1 MKKFWL
7 LNHLE
12 ICHLGWWLMLMY
24 KDCQP
29 ERQDRERQRERQR
42 ETEADRQTDR
52 GRERERERE
61 TERKVSLTTE
71 NKRIQSWKRD
81 RAKIIGLKK

>member
-12 ICHLGWWLMLMY
+12 ICYLGWWLMLMY

-29 ERQDRERQRERQR
+29 ERQDRERQRE
-42 ETEADRQTDR
+42 TERNRDRQTDR
-52 GRERERERE
+52 GREREKE

>member
-29 ERQDRERQRERQR
+29 ERQDRERQRDR
-42 ETEADRQTDR
+42 EKQRQTDR
-52 GRERERERE
+52 GRERERE
-61 TERKVSLTTE
+61 TERKISLTTE
-71 NKRIQSWKRD
+71 NKRIHNWKRD

>member
-1 MKKFWL
+1 
-7 LNHLE
+7 
-12 ICHLGWWLMLMY
+12 MLMY

-29 ERQDRERQRERQR
+29 ERQDRERQRERDR
-42 ETEADRQTDR
+42 EKQRQTDR
-52 GRERERERE
+52 QTEGEKERERE

>member
-29 ERQDRERQRERQR
+29 ERQDRERQRDR
-42 ETEADRQTDR
+42 EKQRQTDR
-52 GRERERERE
+52 GRERERDRE
-61 TERKVSLTTE
+61 KNFPDNWKQEDSQLE
-71 NKRIQSWKRD
+71 KR
-81 RAKIIGLKK
+81 